1 MDHERLASDIQNLK
15 LAIYGTGNGSPGIK
29 DRVLKMEWILGSLQS
44 DKEKREVFYDR
55 VKLLII
61 GQAIAMIVNIAG
73 SLMAVFYLAAN
84 N

>member
-1 MDHERLASDIQNLK
+1 MDNERLSSDIQNLK

-29 DRVLKMEWILGSLQS
+29 DRVLKMEWIIGSLEA
-44 DKEKREVFYDR
+44 DKQKRELFYDR

-73 SLMAVFYLAAN
+73 SLMAVFYLASN

>member
-29 DRVLKMEWILGSLQS
+29 DRVLKAEWVLNQLEA

-61 GQAIAMIVNIAG
+61 GQAIAMFVNIAG
-73 SLMAVFYLAAN
+73 SLMAVFYLASN